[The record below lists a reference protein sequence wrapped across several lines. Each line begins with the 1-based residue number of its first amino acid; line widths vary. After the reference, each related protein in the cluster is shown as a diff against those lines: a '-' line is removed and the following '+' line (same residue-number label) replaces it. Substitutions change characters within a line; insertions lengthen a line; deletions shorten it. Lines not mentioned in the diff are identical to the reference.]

1 MTSLKY
7 VVGDVNWGTLDEE
20 TWESIASYMN
30 DDIREQVHCELAPCT
45 NTEFMERYLE
55 IDEDFDEIAYS
66 ILLTRNV

>member
-7 VVGDVNWGTLDEE
+7 VVGEVNWDTLDEE

-30 DDIREQVHCELAPCT
+30 DDIREQVHCELVPCT
-45 NTEFMERYLE
+45 KTEFMERYLE
-55 IDEDFDEIAYS
+55 LDSEFEETAYG